1 MYKNDKE
8 SIAYSSRF
16 PEAEMPQIQVF
27 NTPPKVFFTE
37 ELIVA
42 DGTCPQISSLLTD
55 ARCEAIE
62 LGLDSDPLRAITQEL
77 QSRREAGIPVGT
89 LHIIAHGAS
98 GSFRMG
104 GIQVDEVLIRQQAAS
119 IASWQVKHIALW
131 SCAVGMDSPLVTMLA
146 DLTGARVWATASV
159 IGRDHTELQSVS
171 ETDES
176 VSRPSLARIVG
187 EAAVASMDFTLAEVS
202 LVFSEGYLGTQDT
215 TTNKTNNIKLFAAAG
230 ISRVAFVQTDANG
243 DGKFGDSGLQGNDL
257 SGALRIYRTD
267 GTIVTLTGALNWRET
282 TGSKVEV
289 FGFIFD
295 AGQNN
300 ASLGIT
306 GGSTANTSTNLG
318 LKALG
323 SSFSFTAGENRSGN
337 AATAGLLDSL
347 NAALASSA
355 QPSSIALVTGSVV
368 EGTNLVYTVTL
379 DKATPFAQDY
389 LFAFSGTATA
399 GTDYN
404 TTYTF
409 SNGVTRNADGTLSV
423 PVGVSSFTVTVTTS
437 DDALVETSET
447 AILTIGEKSAT
458 GTITDNDAVIAP
470 TPSVSVAGSAKVS
483 EGSNAVF
490 TVSLSA
496 APTSPT
502 ELSLTLGASGDQATA
517 GVDYGDLSAYY
528 YVGDVKTPLTVTAGK
543 ISLPANVSQFYVAVP
558 TLDDD
563 TFEGSESL
571 SLTAAVTDG
580 SQGSA
585 SSSIVDDG
593 TGTLYDDKGQ
603 PIPGT
608 PDDDRMAL
616 GVTGGVYNEG
626 QGVALFTVT
635 APQGDLVSLA
645 LSDVDTTGLNSD
657 TLIRYS
663 TDGGVSWQP
672 YRGAFAAP
680 MTGQAI
686 QVAVDIS
693 GEHDDVLE
701 VSEQFRLTVSSGE
714 QSKEALAT
722 IRDDGTGDILTLN
735 RAGNPVFDGGTVVV
749 DTSTPRD
756 DDTPALTVSG
766 LDGVSEGANTVFTVT
781 LSNPVVNPLDISL
794 TLGAGDDTATVVAD
808 YGQVL
813 DAYYY
818 AGTVKVPLVPA
829 ADGRVTLPALVD
841 RFYVAVASLDDESFE
856 GSEALT
862 LAAALPDGQSDNDT
876 SSIVDDGTGVV
887 YDDKGQPV
895 PGAVD
900 DDRVVTIN
908 SPVVNEAS
916 PYAVFTLDGEPGQRV
931 SLTLTDGTAS
941 IADYDRETLEFSRDD
956 GLTWTPYVSGE
967 VTFSEVTGA
976 LLVRTPVKQDI
987 TYEGAETFTLVATNT
1002 GGKQAFGTATLL
1014 DDGRGDIFNPDGSKN
1029 ISTPRDDD
1037 RILKVENITVNEDS
1051 PYAVFRV
1058 SGIEGQQ
1065 LVLNL
1070 EETGT
1075 AYAPVDGDAKIGTD
1089 TGTLL
1094 QVFDG
1099 DQWSDYQPETTV
1111 TYPVGSTTLLVRVA
1125 IQDDG
1130 VFEKQESFKLKAATD
1145 DMTSYGIGI
1154 ITDDGQGP
1162 IFNESG
1168 AVDPTA
1174 LRDDDRALKINSIDV
1189 NEGSG
1194 YAVFTVSANSGSR
1207 LELALVKT
1215 GAGVD
1220 HATLGVDTATQLE
1233 YLQGD
1238 SWTAYVPGSK
1248 VLVEGGELFVRV
1260 AVINDPDR
1268 EMPESFRLLAS
1279 SDTSGITAF
1288 GTATIQSNGTGDV
1301 WLQDNTQPSTQA
1313 ELVAADFVLDDDFDL
1328 DGIAPNVE
1336 EILATL
1342 SSSSGN
1348 GGNDGDLN
1356 ADGKQDAEQ
1365 NALATLAWIS
1375 VEDFRKGLGGTLT
1388 EVRPIV
1394 SLAVASSAATL
1405 VEAPV
1410 GDGQY
1415 QLSAI
1420 RVIPQESTDVGGK
1433 PVTDTITA
1441 EGTRIVAPWDPILF
1455 TVSPHNA
1462 VDQLADIDPDREG
1475 IQILTEIDISRSG
1488 IAAGDF
1494 NGYLKYVSQA
1504 AIEAAASQGIALR
1517 TLDGSPIT
1525 TADWYDFTQR
1535 KNVDGSYYG
1544 DGARYTTE
1552 NGRIVSIQLTM
1563 TDNAFGDNDMTVG
1576 TVVDPG
1582 MPVLLIPNQAPV
1594 VDLASGDAATLNRV
1608 ATFREGRNA
1617 VTFGESGALN
1627 VSDADGIN
1635 LTRLSITVDSG
1646 TLESGD
1652 QISVGSTV
1660 IDMTQAS
1667 AGGVFNTGE
1676 RAFNYTLTDEAGTR
1690 TLTFSTDVPVDQSE
1704 YDALLDALS
1713 FSSSS
1718 ENFTD
1723 NGKRVFEITASDEY
1737 TTSAA
1742 ASLSINMDAVNWIY
1756 SSTDVI
1762 LPNDVDNVV
1771 LNRVLIQDSWD
1782 LSCLPDW
1789 LRQSVKIKD
1798 RAPAKVADLAATGNA
1813 RDNQMIGN
1821 EGNNTLLGGT
1831 GDDGLY
1837 GIDGRDLL
1845 LGEAGN
1851 DTLSGVNG
1859 KDVLVGGAGRDELT
1873 GGNGKDKFRYL
1884 ALEDSG
1890 VGADNRD
1897 VITDF
1902 TTKDRLKVNK
1912 IDANPFIA
1920 DDQAFSYIEDLAF
1933 SGTPG
1938 QLRFEAG
1945 ILQADVNG
1953 DGIADLEIELLG
1965 VTTLPVD
1972 NIIL

>member
-1 MYKNDKE
+1 
-8 SIAYSSRF
+8 
-16 PEAEMPQIQVF
+16 
-27 NTPPKVFFTE
+27 
-37 ELIVA
+37 
-42 DGTCPQISSLLTD
+42 
-55 ARCEAIE
+55 
-62 LGLDSDPLRAITQEL
+62 
-77 QSRREAGIPVGT
+77 
-89 LHIIAHGAS
+89 
-98 GSFRMG
+98 
-104 GIQVDEVLIRQQAAS
+104 
-119 IASWQVKHIALW
+119 
-131 SCAVGMDSPLVTMLA
+131 
-146 DLTGARVWATASV
+146 
-159 IGRDHTELQSVS
+159 
-171 ETDES
+171 
-176 VSRPSLARIVG
+176 
-187 EAAVASMDFTLAEVS
+187 
-202 LVFSEGYLGTQDT
+202 
-215 TTNKTNNIKLFAAAG
+215 
-230 ISRVAFVQTDANG
+230 
-243 DGKFGDSGLQGNDL
+243 
-257 SGALRIYRTD
+257 
-267 GTIVTLTGALNWRET
+267 
-282 TGSKVEV
+282 
-289 FGFIFD
+289 
-295 AGQNN
+295 
-300 ASLGIT
+300 
-306 GGSTANTSTNLG
+306 
-318 LKALG
+318 
-323 SSFSFTAGENRSGN
+323 
-337 AATAGLLDSL
+337 
-347 NAALASSA
+347 
-355 QPSSIALVTGSVV
+355 
-368 EGTNLVYTVTL
+368 
-379 DKATPFAQDY
+379 
-389 LFAFSGTATA
+389 
-399 GTDYN
+399 
-404 TTYTF
+404 
-409 SNGVTRNADGTLSV
+409 
-423 PVGVSSFTVTVTTS
+423 
-437 DDALVETSET
+437 
-447 AILTIGEKSAT
+447 
-458 GTITDNDAVIAP
+458 
-470 TPSVSVAGSAKVS
+470 
-483 EGSNAVF
+483 
-490 TVSLSA
+490 
-496 APTSPT
+496 
-502 ELSLTLGASGDQATA
+502 
-517 GVDYGDLSAYY
+517 
-528 YVGDVKTPLTVTAGK
+528 
-543 ISLPANVSQFYVAVP
+543 
-558 TLDDD
+558 
-563 TFEGSESL
+563 
-571 SLTAAVTDG
+571 
-580 SQGSA
+580 
-585 SSSIVDDG
+585 
-593 TGTLYDDKGQ
+593 
-603 PIPGT
+603 
-608 PDDDRMAL
+608 
-616 GVTGGVYNEG
+616 
-626 QGVALFTVT
+626 
-635 APQGDLVSLA
+635 
-645 LSDVDTTGLNSD
+645 
-657 TLIRYS
+657 
-663 TDGGVSWQP
+663 
-672 YRGAFAAP
+672 
-680 MTGQAI
+680 
-686 QVAVDIS
+686 
-693 GEHDDVLE
+693 
-701 VSEQFRLTVSSGE
+701 
-714 QSKEALAT
+714 
-722 IRDDGTGDILTLN
+722 
-735 RAGNPVFDGGTVVV
+735 V

-862 LAAALPDGQSDNDT
+862 LAVALPDGQSDSDT
-876 SSIVDDGTGVV
+876 SSFVDDGTGVV

-1174 LRDDDRALKINSIDV
+1174 LRDDDRALKINSIAV

-1215 GAGVD
+1215 GTSVD

-1608 ATFREGRNA
+1608 ETFREGRNA

-1635 LTRLSITVDSG
+1635 LTRLSIAIDPDA
-1646 TLESGD
+1646 LESGD
-1652 QISVGSTV
+1652 QISVADSVVDLYALESSDQIVASTL
-1660 IDMTQAS
+1660 IDLTRTS
-1667 AGGVFNTGE
+1667 AEGVVTVFGTRTLDDYSLVDIVGDPLALLPPIPPPSFTTFDYSLVDGE
-1676 RAFNYTLTDEAGTR
+1676 GKR